1 MHLKCIWKWTV
12 EWKQTGKYAKVSDKL
27 LMMVKLIDQID
38 TNYRMKVKQSG
49 RQNAYTPANYIS
61 AYVYAGHFI
70 LGVHTRTPGHL
81 ISGVLAKFLGVYN
94 TPIRQLT
101 EALVGSMH
109 DYKIVS
115 FLFSASQL
123 PRPNSAT
130 HQELH
135 KITNK
140 DKNNNSRI
148 NSKFW

>member
-1 MHLKCIWKWTV
+1 MSTQILN
-12 EWKQTGKYAKVSDKL
+12 
-27 LMMVKLIDQID
+27 LIDEID
-38 TNYRMKVKQSG
+38 TRIIIKVIQWSSHC
-49 RQNAYTPANYIS
+49 TPANYFS

-148 NSKFW
+148 NSKF